1 MTTKKD
7 NVPAA
12 PDTTAT
18 PPATETGA
26 GTSVAAAPI
35 AAPDDKPAELPL
47 GFMPQ
52 RPASEPLG
60 DADTEDDVA
69 PEEPQGPEP
78 GSADFDAEAPGV
90 SAFEIEEHIRI
101 LKARKKLKAL
111 NNPVEKPAPVP
122 VTVVDATASEP
133 APIQPKLVTKV
144 DKEGQRHSLPQA
156 TWDALGAKRLAEYQ
170 DVEPQPAK
178 PTDV

>member
-1 MTTKKD
+1 MTIKKE

-18 PPATETGA
+18 PPATEKGA
-26 GTSVAAAPI
+26 DTSVAAAPTE
-35 AAPDDKPAELPL
+35 AQSAPEGKSAELPL
-47 GFMPQ
+47 GFLPYQ
-52 RPASEPLG
+52 PAGEAPS
-60 DADTEDDVA
+60 DAGADV
-69 PEEPQGPEP
+69 EEVRGPEP

-122 VTVVDATASEP
+122 VTVVDAAAKATP
-133 APIQPKLVTKV
+133 APLSDSDIIAVRPDHGRRGFSQI
-144 DKEGQRHSLPQA
+144 
-156 TWDALGAKRLAEYQ
+156 TWDAMETQGEHAGWTIA
-170 DVEPQPAK
+170 VEKPA
-178 PTDV
+178 DIV